1 MPRGKLTKEQYLQQ
15 SNTKLKQ
22 SVTKLR
28 EENKFLKSQ
37 ITQLGRRIGELEAKL
52 EDKESQRKQLLN
64 YLYKPDIQN
73 GEGKKLGKKQGA
85 RGYQRPK
92 PKDEEVTEFRE
103 FPLAVCMTCKNPLDK
118 PVDTIVKYEEDIDLA
133 PRKIIKKYTIPRY
146 WCKRCQEFIRS
157 PRVPPITRI
166 GPNVMG
172 YILYARYRL
181 RMPMKKLRDSLF
193 DLHDFRISEGEVAEK
208 LQEAEA
214 LFGKDY
220 QAISELIQTAR
231 VVYADETGWRMHGHN
246 WWLWVYA
253 TDQGIRYV
261 LEHTRGKG
269 VPIEA
274 LGENSKRTIVSD
286 GYAAYKNL
294 PGDKQQCWVHLLRNA
309 KFASLSL
316 YQDLAALYSK
326 LTKEL
331 TKEIYARN
339 TKYFHA
345 ELHSIIK
352 KEYVE
357 PEAKKVQARA
367 ERHEEPLLTC
377 LKYKNVLPENN
388 TAERALRNN
397 VVMRKIFGGSRSP
410 QGAKAHEV
418 NNSVIDTTLIQN
430 PNTSFFAAIIPLIKK
445 RIEEK
450 QGKLYEYPSEA

>member
-1 MPRGKLTKEQYLQQ
+1 MKGMEKTIKEQASLIKELQ
-15 SNTKLKQ
+15 
-22 SVTKLR
+22 
-28 EENKFLKSQ
+28 
-37 ITQLGRRIGELEAKL
+37 AKL
-52 EDKESQRKQLLN
+52 EDKESQRKQLLS
-64 YLYKPDIQN
+64 YLYKSNNQN
-73 GEGKKLGKKQGA
+73 GEGKKLGKKKGT

-92 PKDEEVTEFRE
+92 PKDEDVTEFRE
-103 FPLAVCMTCKNPLDK
+103 FPLSACTTCKNPLEK
-118 PVDTIVKYEEDIDLA
+118 PVDSVVKYEEDIDLA
-133 PRKIIKKYTIPRY
+133 PRRIIKKYTIPRY

-157 PRVPPITRI
+157 SRVPPITRI

-181 RMPMKKLRDSLF
+181 RMPMKKLRDSLY
-193 DLHDFRISEGEVAEK
+193 DIHDFRISEGEVAEK

-269 VPIEA
+269 IPQEA

-309 KFASLSL
+309 KFASQFL

-331 TKEIYARN
+331 TKEIGVRN
-339 TKYFHA
+339 SEYFRA
-345 ELHSIIK
+345 ELLAIIQK
-352 KEYVE
+352 QYAE
-357 PEAKKVQARA
+357 PLAKKVQARA
-367 ERHEEPLLTC
+367 ERHKESLLTC

-388 TAERALRNN
+388 TAERALRNS

-418 NNSVIDTTLIQN
+418 NNSVIDTTLMQN
-430 PNTSFFAAIIPLIKK
+430 PSSSFFGAIIPLIKK

-450 QGKLYEYPSEA
+450 